1 MLNYIWLFLIAS
13 AICVAVGR
21 DVSEETSDRFRN
33 NQPLVLHVDSMKA
46 AGPNHWVG
54 SVHIP
59 KSAIAS
65 FYGASE
71 ARSVTSDTITFA
83 ADYVKSGS
91 TSDNG
96 TLTLTLPAN
105 APQVMVDAAAA
116 NGDPTKLIGNAKSKV
131 FEAPPLLPPNVSVD
145 SLRAMYAASKAQP
158 ADIQPGNHYYQFT
171 PPSVHFRILAK
182 VANEGIL
189 KIADTAVTLA
199 LGLIGVMALW
209 LGIMKIAEAAGLV
222 LMLAKLV
229 RPIMTRIFPDVPPD
243 HPAMG
248 AMVMNMTAN
257 FLGLSNA
264 ATPLGLKAME
274 ELNKLNPVAGT
285 ATNAMCM
292 FLTINTTA
300 LTLVP
305 ATVIAIRLTLGS
317 TNPTDIIMPT
327 FLATLVSL
335 ILGVFF
341 TRFIQRF
348 FPIRE
353 TEGGQAS

>member
-1 MLNYIWLFLIAS
+1 LLYICLVLNYIWLFLIAV
-13 AICVAVGR
+13 AIFVAIGR

-33 NQPLVLHVDSMKA
+33 NQAIALHVDPGAMKA
-46 AGPNHWVG
+46 AGANHFAG
-54 SVHIP
+54 TLYML
-59 KSAIAS
+59 KSEAAGL
-65 FYGASE
+65 YGASE
-71 ARSVTSDTITFA
+71 TKSVKGDTIAFA
-83 ADYVKSGS
+83 ADLIQSQTNLRG
-91 TSDNG
+91 G
-96 TLTLTLPAN
+96 ALTLTLPAN
-105 APQVMVDAAAA
+105 APSVISDNAAA
-116 NGDPTKLIGNAKSKV
+116 NGDPTKLVGQTA
-131 FEAPPLLPPNVSVD
+131 FD
-145 SLRAMYAASKAQP
+145 TASFTNGGTLA
-158 ADIQPGNHYYQFT
+158 FT
-171 PPSVHFRILAK
+171 PPSVHFRVLAK
-182 VANEGIL
+182 VANDGIL

-222 LMLAKLV
+222 AMLAKLV
-229 RPIMTRIFPDVPPD
+229 KPIMTRVFPDVPAD

-305 ATVIAIRLTLGS
+305 ATVIAIRLTMGS
-317 TNPTDIIMPT
+317 SNPTDIIMPT
-327 FLATLVSL
+327 FLATFISL
-335 ILGVFF
+335 ILGVAF
-341 TRFIQRF
+341 TRLIERF
-348 FPIRE
+348 FPIKGEERS
-353 TEGGQAS
+353 AA

>member
-1 MLNYIWLFLIAS
+1 MLNYIWLSLIVI
-13 AICVAVGR
+13 AIFVAVGR

-33 NQPLVLHVDSMKA
+33 NEPIALHVSPGAMKV
-46 AGPNHWVG
+46 AGPNHFSG
-54 SVHIP
+54 TSYLT
-59 KSAIAS
+59 KSEIAR
-65 FYGASE
+65 FYDADEAKSMKGDTVFFSADVVQSQSNAKCGA
-71 ARSVTSDTITFA
+71 
-83 ADYVKSGS
+83 
-91 TSDNG
+91 
-96 TLTLTLPAN
+96 LTLTLPSN
-105 APQVMVDAAAA
+105 TPGVLVDAAT
-116 NGDPTKLIGNAKSKV
+116 NGGDATKIVGQASFDPSSI
-131 FEAPPLLPPNVSVD
+131 
-145 SLRAMYAASKAQP
+145 
-158 ADIQPGNHYYQFT
+158 IQGGFLTFT

-189 KIADTAVTLA
+189 KVAEAAVSLA
-199 LGLIGVMALW
+199 IGLIGIMALW

-222 LMLAKLV
+222 MLLARVV
-229 RPIMTRIFPDVPPD
+229 RPIMDRVFPDVPPD
-243 HPAMG
+243 HPAIG

-317 TNPTDIIMPT
+317 ANPTDIIVPT
-327 FLATLVSL
+327 FLATFVSL
-335 ILGVFF
+335 ILGILF

-348 FPIRE
+348 FPMQR
-353 TEGGQAS
+353 TEGSQGT